1 MSLCLI
7 TLIPTLIFDLSDS
20 LCRFL
25 HVAVSSAALCAIPSA
40 AVRAVLSAAHIVE
53 AFAVMSIPIV
63 GVGRGRSLIV
73 FRGLLLSFDPVCD
86 RFPERYCQIP
96 LHPLSGLL
104 SGMLLLRTL
113 LLRCFII
120 DSRSFQ
126 SSAVPV
132 ARAELCRFFRTSLCC
147 FELAVQSRVRLA
159 VQSRVRLAVQ
169 SRVRLTVQSRVRLTV
184 QSRVLL
190 TLQTLLD
197 PEHSYVLGAE
207 NHMCWGKASIIQEL
221 EAPTPLSRKLALALA
236 ACSAFGQMIHRR

>member
-1 MSLCLI
+1 
-7 TLIPTLIFDLSDS
+7 
-20 LCRFL
+20 
-25 HVAVSSAALCAIPSA
+25 
-40 AVRAVLSAAHIVE
+40 
-53 AFAVMSIPIV
+53 
-63 GVGRGRSLIV
+63 
-73 FRGLLLSFDPVCD
+73 
-86 RFPERYCQIP
+86 
-96 LHPLSGLL
+96 
-104 SGMLLLRTL
+104 MLLLRTL

-147 FELAVQSRVRLA
+147 FELVVQSQVRLA
-159 VQSRVRLAVQ
+159 
-169 SRVRLTVQSRVRLTV
+169 VQSRVRLTV

-221 EAPTPLSRKLALALA
+221 EAPTPLSRNLALALA
-236 ACSAFGQMIHRR
+236 ACSAFGQMVRQALRGIEWSFGRHLVERRGGAPHRCHCRAFSPGRSCGTPGRAGVKATDLYFLA